1 MCLRLCRDCVRYGLD
16 LFAWTKGCVSEL
28 EEWLYSSVCRN
39 GPAGFCWWSPL
50 HFKTEA
56 VRINFIS
63 PPRKGKRK
71 EAAPPVERLAHGPF
85 DLAKQGNPE
94 TKAISNNQHYYDLIF
109 ATFFLSN
116 ANRRGGFLRVSI

>member
-1 MCLRLCRDCVRYGLD
+1 VVTSAFKDRSYAYK
-16 LFAWTKGCVSEL
+16 FHIAP
-28 EEWLYSSVCRN
+28 EEREEERGS
-39 GPAGFCWWSPL
+39 
-50 HFKTEA
+50 
-56 VRINFIS
+56 
-63 PPRKGKRK
+63 
-71 EAAPPVERLAHGPF
+71 PPVERLAHGPF